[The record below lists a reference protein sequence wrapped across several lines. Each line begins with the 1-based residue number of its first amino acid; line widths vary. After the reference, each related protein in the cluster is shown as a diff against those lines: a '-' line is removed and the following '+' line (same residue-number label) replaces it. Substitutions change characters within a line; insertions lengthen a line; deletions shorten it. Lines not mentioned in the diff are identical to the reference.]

1 MSERKLPAPN
11 WCNRAL
17 QGLVYWIGHRR
28 AMFDGHH
35 LTEGAL
41 VAETCNLIYTSLHD
55 DEDLLCEVQ
64 YSKLLPERLPDCF
77 GKKSMADLVI
87 VGASNGDQAKESL
100 DYASAVI
107 EVKRASVWSKDIDK
121 DIRRLAA
128 LKAEKPNVRAFLF
141 LVSEAKLPDRFVS
154 NNGTA
159 KLGKHRIE
167 GINSHYCVRRVC
179 KAAHSFRK
187 KEFAHYACVIEVFN

>member
-1 MSERKLPAPN
+1 MSERKLPTPN

-28 AMFDGHH
+28 AMFDGQD

-41 VAETCNLIYTSLHD
+41 VAEACNLIYTNLR
-55 DEDLLCEVQ
+55 DENLLCEVQ
-64 YSKLLPERLPDCF
+64 YSKLLPKNLPDCF
-77 GKKSMADLVI
+77 GQKSRADLVI
-87 VGASNGDQAKESL
+87 VAARNGDQAKDSV
-100 DYASAVI
+100 DHASAVI
-107 EVKRASVWSKDIDK
+107 EVKRSSGGGKNIDK

-128 LKAEKPNVRAFLF
+128 LKAARPDVRAFLF
-141 LVSEAKLPDRFVS
+141 VVSEAELPDRFVS

-159 KLGKHRIE
+159 KRGKHRIE
-167 GINSHYCVRRVC
+167 GINSHYRIRRVC